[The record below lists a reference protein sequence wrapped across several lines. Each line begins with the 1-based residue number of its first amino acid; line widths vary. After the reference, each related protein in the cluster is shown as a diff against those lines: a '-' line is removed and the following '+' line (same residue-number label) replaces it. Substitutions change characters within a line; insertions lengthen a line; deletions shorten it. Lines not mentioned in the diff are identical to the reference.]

1 MAKYYELLA
10 WLDEQLDKHELTASG
25 WECVREIV
33 KQNSVEEEND
43 NGI

>member
-10 WLDEQLDKHELTASG
+10 WLDEQLDKYELTASG
-25 WECVREIV
+25 WELVRDIV
-33 KQNSVEEEND
+33 KQNSVEEEGD